1 MKTQVKELTDN
12 RVRLDVE
19 VPAADVDHAFDHA
32 IGDIS
37 RSVRVPGFR
46 KGRAPRHMV
55 ERAIGRDTLV
65 EEALRDHL
73 TGWYSHAVAVAG
85 IDPVERP
92 TIDWSDAPIEGT
104 PFRFTAEVEIKP
116 APKVRSYAGLE
127 AVRPPDEVP
136 EAAVDGEI
144 ERLRRS
150 VSSVIPVERPAG
162 RGDFVVIDYR
172 GTIEGKPFQGSAGT
186 DYGVELGSGD
196 LAEEYERALVGMS
209 AGQRREVDV
218 PVPDDYPD
226 AAAAGRSAR
235 FEFAMKDVKER
246 ELPPLDDDLA
256 TQVSEFDTLA
266 ELRADIVERF
276 SEVLREQ
283 ADRSFRTAVL
293 GALAEQLETDVPE
306 PLVNSRLRSLVR
318 SLTQEL
324 AARGV
329 AVDDYLR
336 VTGTTAESLLDE
348 LRPQAV
354 DAVRRDLA
362 LEAVVVEAGIEVT
375 DEQLEQW
382 VREQAAE
389 RSDDPAGEV
398 SDLLGD
404 PATRTALRTDLQM
417 QRALD
422 MVVAQARPITGEQAE
437 ARGKLWTPG
446 KESAQASGKPS
457 PIWTP
462 GSGEPVVSNPAGDQI
477 DVTYIEALAL
487 SVEPAPQAG
496 KEGVGSSKP

>member
-55 ERAIGRDTLV
+55 ERAIGRDTLI

-104 PFRFTAEVEIKP
+104 PFRFTAEVEVKP
-116 APKVRSYAGLE
+116 APRVRTYTGLE
-127 AVRPPDEVP
+127 AVRPPDDVP
-136 EAAVDGEI
+136 ESAVDAELD
-144 ERLRRS
+144 RLRKS
-150 VSSVIPVERPAG
+150 VSSLIPVERPAQP
-162 RGDFVVIDYR
+162 GDFVVIDYR
-172 GTIEGKPFQGSAGT
+172 GTVDGKPFQGASGT

-196 LAEEYERALVGMS
+196 LAAEYERALVGMS
-209 AGQRREVDV
+209 AGERREVEM
-218 PVPDDYPD
+218 PVPQEYPD
-226 AAAAGRSAR
+226 PAAAGRSAQ

-246 ELPPLDDDLA
+246 ELPQLDDDLA

-276 SEVLREQ
+276 SAVLREQ

-306 PLVNSRLRSLVR
+306 PLVNTRLRSMVR
-318 SLTQEL
+318 NLTQEL

-362 LEAVVVEAGIEVT
+362 LEAVVLAAGVEVT

-389 RSDDPAGEV
+389 DADDPERAAAE
-398 SDLLGD
+398 LLD
-404 PATRTALRTDLQM
+404 DAATRTAIRTDLAM

-422 MVVAQARPITGEQAE
+422 MVVETARPITGEQAE
-437 ARGKLWTPG
+437 ARDKLWTPG
-446 KESAQASGKPS
+446 KESARASGKPS

-462 GSGEPVVSNPAGDQI
+462 GSGEPADR
-477 DVTYIEALAL
+477 
-487 SVEPAPQAG
+487 
-496 KEGVGSSKP
+496 

>member
-55 ERAIGRDTLV
+55 ERAIGRDTLI

-104 PFRFTAEVEIKP
+104 PFRFTAEVEVKP
-116 APKVRSYAGLE
+116 APQVRTYTGLE
-127 AVRPPDEVP
+127 AVRPPDDVP
-136 EAAVDGEI
+136 EAAVDAELD
-144 ERLRRS
+144 RLRRS
-150 VSSVIPVERPAG
+150 VSSLVPVQRPAQP
-162 RGDFVVIDYR
+162 GDFVVIDYR
-172 GTIEGKPFQGSAGT
+172 GTVDGKPFQGASGT

-209 AGQRREVDV
+209 AGERREIAM
-218 PVPDDYPD
+218 PVPEEYPD
-226 AAAAGRSAR
+226 AAAAGRSAQ

-276 SEVLREQ
+276 SAVLREQ

-306 PLVNSRLRSLVR
+306 PLVATRLRSMVR
-318 SLTQEL
+318 NLTQEL

-362 LEAVVVEAGIEVT
+362 LEAVVLAAGVEVS
-375 DEQLEQW
+375 DEELERW
-382 VREQAAE
+382 VREQAADE
-389 RSDDPAGEV
+389 SEDPDRATAE
-398 SDLLGD
+398 LLDD
-404 PATRTALRTDLQM
+404 PATRTAIRTDLAM

-422 MVVAQARPITGEQAE
+422 MVVEKARPITGEQAE
-437 ARGKLWTPG
+437 ARDKLWTPG

-462 GSGEPVVSNPAGDQI
+462 GSGEPADR
-477 DVTYIEALAL
+477 
-487 SVEPAPQAG
+487 
-496 KEGVGSSKP
+496 